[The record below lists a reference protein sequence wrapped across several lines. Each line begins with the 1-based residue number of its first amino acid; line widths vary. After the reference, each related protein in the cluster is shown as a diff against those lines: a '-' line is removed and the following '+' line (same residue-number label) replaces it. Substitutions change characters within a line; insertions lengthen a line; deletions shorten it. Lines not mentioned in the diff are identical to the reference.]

1 MHVVMLSDTVTSG
14 GAAIA
19 ASRLAEAL
27 MQANMK
33 VTRIVGKPDGLER
46 SWKSEILQ
54 VKSWEKRILRPIN
67 FVHKDLARYFES
79 KIISLTLDRLLM
91 NLNPDFINVHNLH
104 GAKWSIELLNVCA
117 RHAPTVWTLHD
128 MWSFTGRCAYNYNC
142 NKFIDGCD
150 ALCQTPTEYP
160 SLSAQLISD
169 AWNRRERF
177 FRKHHELV
185 AVSPSRWLA
194 REARKGFWKDN
205 RVEVIPNGLPLEVYK
220 PVDKN
225 LSRTALEI
233 ETNTPV
239 LLMAAYNLNAPR
251 KGGEILVN
259 ALQKTSLR
267 PLTLVTFGRGAFR
280 VKIDDIK
287 VYQMGYVNPERVKA
301 LVYNASDMLIHP
313 APVDNLPNVVMEAIA
328 CGTPVVAFPVGG
340 VTDMVR
346 PGRTG
351 WLADEVSPEELA
363 ETIDSAI
370 EDLRQGVKL
379 QDSCRDVAEAE
390 YSSELQAKRYI
401 ELFES
406 L

>member
-1 MHVVMLSDTVTSG
+1 MLSDAETSG

-27 MQANMK
+27 VRVNIK
-33 VTRIVGKPDGLER
+33 VTRIVGKPDGIER
-46 SWKSEILQ
+46 SWKNEILC
-54 VKSWEKRILRPIN
+54 VKSWKILRTMNVI
-67 FVHKDLARYFES
+67 HKDLAKYVEDR
-79 KIISLTLDRLLM
+79 IINLTLNRILTKLD
-91 NLNPDFINVHNLH
+91 PDFINVHNLH
-104 GAKWSIELLNVCA
+104 GTKWPIELLNVCA

-128 MWSFTGRCAYNYNC
+128 MWSFTGRCAYSYNC
-142 NKFIDGCD
+142 TKFVTGCD
-150 ALCQTPTEYP
+150 ASCPTPTEYP
-160 SLSAQLISD
+160 SFSAQLISD

-177 FRKHHELV
+177 FREHQELV

-194 REARKGFWKDN
+194 CEASRGFWKDH
-205 RVEVIPNGLPLEVYK
+205 RVEVIPNGLPLEIYK
-220 PVDKN
+220 PIGKN
-225 LSRTALEI
+225 LSRTALDI
-233 ETNTPV
+233 GTNAPV
-239 LLMAAYNLNAPR
+239 LLMAAYNLNARR
-251 KGGEILVN
+251 KGGDILVK

-280 VKIDDIK
+280 VKNDDIK

-301 LVYNASDMLIHP
+301 LVYNASDLLIHP
-313 APVDNLPNVVMEAIA
+313 APVDNLPNTVMEAIA

-346 PGRTG
+346 PRRTG

-370 EDLRQGVKL
+370 EDMRQGVKL
-379 QDSCRDVAEAE
+379 QDSCRDVAKAE